1 MFSKVINIFRSF
13 DYKLKLRL
21 IYAQIIILVS
31 SFVEILSIFSIGPLV
46 QILSKPSSVY
56 DKDQLVGKIY
66 DYLNFTSFDSFLFF
80 FIIFV
85 FIILLISFVILT
97 INQYL
102 ISIYTQILGNDLR
115 SSIYKF
121 YITQPWLYHSKS
133 NSADYVNKIIQ
144 ETGRVTNNII
154 FNILNTNSKVFTG
167 LSILIFLAFYN
178 FKVVIVVVS
187 FIGVMYIII
196 YIIIR
201 KRLVFYG
208 EQQSKLHELLFK
220 IMHESF
226 FGIKETIIYGKKKY
240 YYDKFTTAGKK
251 FGLVIAKSQFL
262 SIAPKQILEF
272 LAFSIILVLILIMV
286 LNNKSNF
293 NDTLPAISIYMFAG
307 YKLLPIFQSIYHG
320 VSQLKSNFYAID
332 RIDFELKESRKYQLD
347 NENIQTKNREILDE
361 HKEYLIKFNNVSFSY
376 KNIEK
381 AVLNIN
387 LKIKKNTLNFIVGP
401 SGSGKSTLLDLI
413 LGLIFPKEGVIN
425 LGFNKLTSENCK
437 YWHHNIGYVGQNIF
451 LIDDTIR
458 ENICFNDINKKFDEK
473 KFNRALNLSN
483 VSTFIKDMPDGVET
497 IVGERGIKLSGGQR
511 QRVAIARAL
520 YQDKKVLILD
530 EATASLD
537 GIAEKFIIDQL
548 KELSKNIT
556 IIMVTH
562 NIKLS
567 KSADTIYLLNNGSI
581 LKSGDYKELIQE
593 NLFLKLLNE

>member
-1 MFSKVINIFRSF
+1 
-13 DYKLKLRL
+13 
-21 IYAQIIILVS
+21 
-31 SFVEILSIFSIGPLV
+31 
-46 QILSKPSSVY
+46 
-56 DKDQLVGKIY
+56 
-66 DYLNFTSFDSFLFF
+66 
-80 FIIFV
+80 
-85 FIILLISFVILT
+85 
-97 INQYL
+97 
-102 ISIYTQILGNDLR
+102 
-115 SSIYKF
+115 
-121 YITQPWLYHSKS
+121 
-133 NSADYVNKIIQ
+133 
-144 ETGRVTNNII
+144 
-154 FNILNTNSKVFTG
+154 
-167 LSILIFLAFYN
+167 
-178 FKVVIVVVS
+178 
-187 FIGVMYIII
+187 
-196 YIIIR
+196 
-201 KRLVFYG
+201 
-208 EQQSKLHELLFK
+208 
-220 IMHESF
+220 
-226 FGIKETIIYGKKKY
+226 
-240 YYDKFTTAGKK
+240 
-251 FGLVIAKSQFL
+251 
-262 SIAPKQILEF
+262 
-272 LAFSIILVLILIMV
+272 
-286 LNNKSNF
+286 
-293 NDTLPAISIYMFAG
+293 
-307 YKLLPIFQSIYHG
+307 
-320 VSQLKSNFYAID
+320 
-332 RIDFELKESRKYQLD
+332 
-347 NENIQTKNREILDE
+347 
-361 HKEYLIKFNNVSFSY
+361 
-376 KNIEK
+376 
-381 AVLNIN
+381 
-387 LKIKKNTLNFIVGP
+387 LNFIVGP

-458 ENICFNDINKKFDEK
+458 ENICFNDVNKKFDEK